1 MPNWS
6 HNSCTVTGPET
17 DIKAMFDLM
26 VVKRDSG
33 DEFDFNHI
41 MPMPQSLRDLTLMWS
56 NNGLM
61 PHRGELDDL
70 VPVEK
75 QELDDWRAK
84 YGTTNWYDWA
94 CNNWGT
100 KWNASNFRSNYDGG
114 PSATFEFNTA
124 WAFPNPIAKALSE
137 KFPSL
142 RFVWK
147 VFNESLIQDPEYRG
161 DDCEYHGG
169 RLVSANWYERP
180 FA

>member
-100 KWNASNFRSNYDGG
+100 NRNASNFSSNYDGG

-147 VFNESLIQDPEYRG
+147 VFNEGWIQDPEYRG